1 MISLKIRLT
10 ALGIGAGLA
19 TGLGLLLAYYLVG
32 ETIYTMMT
40 GAAIGLL
47 LATLLSYFALGFLSR
62 SINGLINYSDKIV
75 AGDLTLSSKDFKTTG
90 EFNKLGL
97 NLERICKGML
107 AYFTR
112 SRDNIEILDRSG
124 DTILAGTEKISEGAQ
139 GQANQIQK
147 LLSSVEEFATAARH
161 AAKEA
166 EDAAEVAANTERAA
180 QLGGEILEKV
190 VEGMNVIHQRIN
202 ELGDKSNEI
211 GQIILVIEDIA
222 AQTNLLALNAAIEA
236 ARAGEYGRGFAVVAE
251 EVRGLAERSSNATK
265 EISLLINNIQEGI
278 NDAVKVVQSG
288 IETTGEAGDSFK
300 AIQEQVAETLVTI
313 RDVTDFARNQ
323 AVTSESLVEGAQAI
337 AAVSEEAA
345 ASTEETTAVVQE
357 LPVLSEKIRHTI
369 AVFGVK

>member
-19 TGLGLLLAYYLVG
+19 TGLGLLLAYYLIG
-32 ETIYTMMT
+32 EVIYPMMA

-47 LATLLSYFALGFLSR
+47 VATLLSYFALGFLSR
-62 SINGLINYSDKIV
+62 SIQGLINYSDKIV
-75 AGDLTLSSKDFKTTG
+75 AGDLTLSSNDFKTTG

-139 GQANQIQK
+139 EQANQIQK

-166 EDAAEVAANTERAA
+166 EDAAEVAANTEQAA

-265 EISLLINNIQEGI
+265 EISLLINNIQDGI
-278 NDAVKVVQSG
+278 NDAVEVVQSG

-300 AIQEQVAETLVTI
+300 AIQEQVAETVVTI
-313 RDVTDFARNQ
+313 KDVTDSARNQ
-323 AVTSESLVEGAQAI
+323 VVTSENLVEGAQAI

-357 LPVLSEKIRHTI
+357 LPVLSEKIRHAI

>member
-19 TGLGLLLAYYLVG
+19 TGLGLLLAYYLIG
-32 ETIYTMMT
+32 ELIYPMMA

-47 LATLLSYFALGFLSR
+47 VATLLSYFALGFLSR
-62 SINGLINYSDKIV
+62 SIQGLINYSDKIV

-139 GQANQIQK
+139 EQANQIQK

-166 EDAAEVAANTERAA
+166 EDAAEVAANTEQAA

-265 EISLLINNIQEGI
+265 EISLLINNIQDGI
-278 NDAVKVVQSG
+278 NDAVEVVQSG

-300 AIQEQVAETLVTI
+300 AIQEQVAETVVTI
-313 RDVTDFARNQ
+313 RDVTDSARNQ
-323 AVTSESLVEGAQAI
+323 VVTSENLVEGAQAI

-369 AVFGVK
+369 SVFGVK